1 MRLNLDYGKI
11 IGSTKELN
19 FSSSFN
25 VHTPVGIAGIRG
37 TDFVVQ
43 LVPAG
48 STGRWEAPTPKG
60 QGDLLAGHSRIES
73 MQYIRFFGGG
83 GAAAETAKLVCKV
96 FKGEVVITLIDD
108 TLHIVGGGKR
118 LSIPIKDGQPVPE
131 DATEDNID
139 PDNPDDA
146 DDQNSLDEMKEAE
159 DQASPP
165 TKVDPDAI
173 EEAIEEIFDALTG
186 TLGSGGN

>member
-83 GAAAETAKLVCKV
+83 ERRRKPLNWCARYSRA
-96 FKGEVVITLIDD
+96 
-108 TLHIVGGGKR
+108 R
-118 LSIPIKDGQPVPE
+118 W
-131 DATEDNID
+131 
-139 PDNPDDA
+139 
-146 DDQNSLDEMKEAE
+146 
-159 DQASPP
+159 
-165 TKVDPDAI
+165 
-173 EEAIEEIFDALTG
+173 
-186 TLGSGGN
+186 

>member
-1 MRLNLDYGKI
+1 M
-11 IGSTKELN
+11 
-19 FSSSFN
+19 
-25 VHTPVGIAGIRG
+25 
-37 TDFVVQ
+37 
-43 LVPAG
+43 
-48 STGRWEAPTPKG
+48 
-60 QGDLLAGHSRIES
+60 
-73 MQYIRFFGGG
+73 
-83 GAAAETAKLVCKV
+83 CKV